1 MKKLFWIIV
10 GIFAGVEIKKQLD
23 KNPNAQAALDDATKR
38 AREFGEQIA
47 EQVTE
52 GFKERTTELRGTSS
66 KPAAKKPAAKMPAA
80 AKKPAAKR
88 APATKPASKPA
99 TDI

>member
-23 KNPNAQAALDDATKR
+23 KNPEAQAKLDDATKR

-52 GFKERTTELRGTSS
+52 GFKERTSELKGKAKPVAK
-66 KPAAKKPAAKMPAA
+66 KPAAKKPA

-88 APATKPASKPA
+88 APATKPASQPA
-99 TDI
+99 SDI